1 MRKRNL
7 ILFLLLPL
15 LSFAQKPELIVP
27 LGHSDPSVDHTY
39 SPDGRYILT
48 YTYGSG
54 DDPSIRLWNLDGKE
68 LQSFQTGER
77 YIESVRFS
85 ADGRRVI
92 EWGSRE
98 RQVEDSLGLYH
109 YAHLPYITIWQLDGV
124 MLANAEG
131 DPDGTLSEVKEILLE
146 EEGMTLSLPE
156 PQEEPPLPDNFPI
169 NGYALSMSSAFFGAD
184 GATVVSNGAWNLQS
198 NRIRATDESLPFYG
212 GFTGD
217 LLWSPG
223 REYIF
228 GTSADEPTPSLYPQ
242 TEDAASAIQDNSP
255 DSFSGHTGPIIS
267 AAFSSDGQY
276 ILTGSY
282 HQTARLWNLQGELLQ
297 TFSAHP
303 GPVWSVA
310 FHPQRSLFLT
320 GTDKMAKIWRR
331 GQEEELIS
339 LIRIGSTDWVVTTPS
354 GLFDASPGAMRL
366 LHYSVFYEPTSEYIT
381 IDVEQ
386 LKARYYEPG
395 LLQKVLGY
403 SDERVRPVEDFE
415 KVRLYPKIAAEIEND
430 SLYITLRARSG
441 GIGKASIFINGKEVI
456 EEANPLPRGV
466 NPKRDSIIRLDLSR
480 QQRYLLRHPDST
492 NTISIRAYN
501 EAGWLKSRA
510 YPLSYRP
517 DFIRTRGNG
526 RSDTGGGWEGQ
537 LDPKLYV
544 ITVGTS
550 DYTGE
555 QLDLQYADQD
565 AIMMARALHSV
576 GTALFAAS
584 GDSLEVHCLSTTEME
599 AEGAEETPIQW
610 QFANKNNIQATF
622 ESIRQRAKAED
633 VLIVYLSGHGVTR
646 PGMDQTQFYYLT
658 QGVSSEEDLN
668 DPATLQAYTIS
679 SEELTQWINDIP
691 ALKQVLII
699 DACNSGQIVENLTG
713 GTKSLNSS
721 QIRALDRMQD
731 RTGMFVLSGSASDK
745 VSYEASE
752 YGQGLLTYA
761 LLQGMLGVATR
772 KDAQGQEVID
782 VMKLFQYARDEVPRL
797 ASRIRGIQTPMLGF
811 PYQAASFDIGI
822 LDEEAKRRIPIG
834 NKKPVFTRSV
844 FLNKHTFLDD
854 LNLAGRLETAF
865 RRETQAG
872 SRANLIYVDVHD
884 YPGAYSVS
892 GFYEQTAEDVRVEL
906 RLFHNKKDPVIL
918 EVEPT
923 GNAEALAENI
933 FRAVIEALEE

>member
-1 MRKRNL
+1 MRKRSL

-15 LSFAQKPELIVP
+15 LTFAQKPELVVP
-27 LGHSDPSVDHTY
+27 LGHSGQSVRHTY

-48 YTYGSG
+48 YAFS
-54 DDPSIRLWNLDGKE
+54 DPTVRLWNLNGKE
-68 LQSFQTGER
+68 VQSFQTGDR
-77 YIESVRFS
+77 YIQSVCFS

-92 EWGSRE
+92 ESGWRE
-98 RQVEDSLGLYH
+98 KEVEDSLGLYT
-109 YAHLPYITIWQLDGV
+109 YATLPYITVWQLDGT
-124 MLANAEG
+124 MLADVEG
-131 DPDGTLSEVKEILLE
+131 DPDGTLAEVNEVLLE
-146 EEGMTLSLPE
+146 EEGVVLSLPE

-169 NGYALSMSSAFFGAD
+169 NGYARSMSSAFFGAD
-184 GATVVSNGAWNLQS
+184 GNTVVSNGAWNLQN
-198 NRIRATDESLPFYG
+198 NRIQATDESLPFYG

-242 TEDAASAIQDNSP
+242 TEAAATAIKDNLP
-255 DSFSGHTGPIIS
+255 DSFSGHTGPISS

-276 ILTGSY
+276 ILTGSFD
-282 HQTARLWNLQGELLQ
+282 QTARLWNLKGELLQ
-297 TFSAHP
+297 TFPEHP

-310 FHPQRSLFLT
+310 FHPDRPLFLT
-320 GTDKMAKIWRR
+320 GTEKMAKIWRW
-331 GQEEELIS
+331 GQEKELVSMIQLDS
-339 LIRIGSTDWVVTTPS
+339 ADWVVTTPS
-354 GLFDASPGAMRL
+354 GLFDASPDAMRL
-366 LHYSVFYEPTSEYIT
+366 LHYSVFYKPANEYIA

-395 LLQKVLGY
+395 LLQKMLGY
-403 SDERVRPVEDFE
+403 SNERVRPVEAFE
-415 KVRLYPKIAAEIEND
+415 EVRLYPKIAAEIEND
-430 SLYITLRARSG
+430 SLHITLRARNG
-441 GIGKASIFINGKEVI
+441 GIGQVSIFINGKEVI
-456 EEANPLPRGV
+456 EEANPLPRGLK
-466 NPKRDSIIRLDLSR
+466 PKRDSIIRLDLSE
-480 QQRYLLRHPDST
+480 QQRFLLHHPDST

-510 YPLSYRP
+510 YSLYYRP
-517 DFIRTRGNG
+517 DFIRTKGNG
-526 RSDTGGGWEGQ
+526 RSGAGSSWKGQ
-537 LDPKLYV
+537 LNPKLYV

-565 AIMMARALHSV
+565 AIMMAQALQSV
-576 GTALFAAS
+576 GTALFTN
-584 GDSLEVHCLSTTEME
+584 GDSLEVHCLSTTDSVSTGLE
-599 AEGAEETPIQW
+599 AMPIQW

-622 ESIRQRAKAED
+622 DSIRKRAKAED

-679 SEELTQWINDIP
+679 REELTQWINDIP
-691 ALKQVLII
+691 ALKQVLIV
-699 DACNSGQIVENLTG
+699 DACNSGQVVENLTG
-713 GTKSLNSS
+713 GTKTLNSS

-772 KDAQGQEVID
+772 KDAQGQDIID
-782 VMKLFQYARDEVPRL
+782 VMALFQYARDEVPRL

-822 LDEEAKRRIPIG
+822 LDEVAKRNIPIG

-854 LNLAGRLETAF
+854 LNLAEHLERAF

-872 SRANLIYVDVHD
+872 SRADLIYVDVHD

-892 GFYEQTAEDVRVEL
+892 GFYEQTAEGIRVAL
-906 RLFHNKKDPVIL
+906 RLFRDKKDPIHL
-918 EVEPT
+918 EIAPT
-923 GNAEALAENI
+923 ADAEALAENI
-933 FRAVIEALEE
+933 YRAVIGALEE